1 MQMICDRDHHK
12 HCACESCLKGLCD
25 STFHAAQNLS
35 SVRLEN
41 WDQCGRIH
49 HDTRAGIANL
59 GFEGLPNQTGM
70 YWFAKT
76 KATCRTGL
84 HKWNVVVAFKRTEC
98 TDLWSSIAS
107 EILWGLS
114 CWAPNPL
121 GYLRKQLGCFTSSIG
136 SSKQRIWSKWYSK
149 QICLKIG
156 YHQIL
161 MVQHNFLH

>member
-12 HCACESCLKGLCD
+12 HCACESCLKGHCD
-25 STFHAAQNLS
+25 STFHAAKNLS

-84 HKWNVVVAFKRTEC
+84 HKWNVVVAFKRTEWMHWSLGYHSLRNTVDSVLLSPQPSRLPAQTAWLLHIKYRLEQAKDMIHMIQQ
-98 TDLWSSIAS
+98 TDLSQNRVP
-107 EILWGLS
+107 
-114 CWAPNPL
+114 PN
-121 GYLRKQLGCFTSSIG
+121 FDG
-136 SSKQRIWSKWYSK
+136 SS
-149 QICLKIG
+149 
-156 YHQIL
+156 
-161 MVQHNFLH
+161 